1 MLLEGKIVITGG
13 EKYIQGELKSVKAYD
28 HYKDKWTFLQYMVEK
43 RSYHAAVSM
52 GNKMFVIGG
61 FDTTS
66 SEVFENFPKKFV
78 KLNSEIKFSDFDKYI
93 YALSI
98 GNNIIVF
105 QVALSKNSCLLLRC

>member
-1 MLLEGKIVITGG
+1 
-13 EKYIQGELKSVKAYD
+13 
-28 HYKDKWTFLQYMVEK
+28 
-43 RSYHAAVSM
+43 M

-105 QVALSKNSCLLLRC
+105 QVALSKTVVYLYDVDKEKWLKIQCDFPKSIFESSYVKYYT